1 MDKWITAVIYGL
13 GQGGILF
20 LVSLALSIG
29 YGLMRVVNMESML
42 YYTFGAYVSYTIMKV
57 TGNFFFGAL
66 CAFGIGAILGF
77 IVETQLL
84 RRLYHKEMMFTVS
97 ATYSVFL
104 IGIGFV
110 QFIWGLNPKPVAM
123 PIDKMVRI
131 IGVSIPV
138 YRVIVFIVAAVV
150 YVLITLMLNRTIAG
164 KAIMAGVDS
173 RPQVEALGINVNKI
187 FTVTFVIASGIAGLG
202 GALNAPM
209 MMVGPYMGFDMLLL
223 SFITVIFGGL
233 GSVKGTALSALI
245 MGQVM
250 SLGGTLWS
258 PLAFIA
264 PFLVMFIVILVRP
277 NGLFGVKGASYAG

>member
-1 MDKWITAVIYGL
+1 MDKWVTAVIYGL
-13 GQGGILF
+13 SQGGILF

-42 YYTFGAYVSYTIMKV
+42 YYTFGAYLSYTIMST
-57 TGNFFFGAL
+57 TGNFFLGCL
-66 CAFGIGAILGF
+66 CAFGIGALLGF

-84 RRLYHKEMMFTVS
+84 RRLYHRDMMFTVS

-110 QFIWGLNPKPVAM
+110 QFIWGLNPKPVSM
-123 PIDKMVRI
+123 PFEIMVRI
-131 IGVSIPV
+131 LHVPIPL
-138 YRVIVFIVAAVV
+138 YRVLVFVIAAIVFILVS
-150 YVLITLMLNRTIAG
+150 LLLNRTIVG

-173 RPQVEALGINVNKI
+173 RPQVEALGINVDKI
-187 FTVTFVIASGIAGLG
+187 FTMTFVIASGVAGLG

-233 GSVKGTALSALI
+233 GSVKGTAVSALI

-250 SLGGTLWS
+250 SIGGAIWS
-258 PLAFIA
+258 PMAFIA
-264 PFLVMFIVILVRP
+264 PFLVMFIVILVKP
-277 NGLFGVKGASYAG
+277 TGLFGIKGSSYAG